1 MQIPRKVKVLLMID
15 KKINKYTNSYLTHI
29 ANILCRKG
37 IDANWV
43 TILGLVIAFFCFI
56 ALSYGFFYLGLT
68 LILINRLLDGLDG
81 SLARL
86 STPRKF
92 GAFFD
97 ITSDFAFYAVIPLG
111 FAVFSPNENA
121 LPTAFLLAAFY
132 VNGSSFLTEAI
143 IVEKYSIETDQKN
156 KGFFYSF
163 GLIEG
168 FETICFFLFSCFFP
182 DLYGKAAYVFFALTI
197 LTHVI
202 RVFKAFKRLR

>member
-1 MQIPRKVKVLLMID
+1 MID
-15 KKINKYTNSYLTHI
+15 EKINKYAHSYLNPI

-43 TILGLVIAFFCFI
+43 TTLGLLIAFLCFI
-56 ALSYGFFYLGLT
+56 ALSYGSFYLGVI
-68 LILINRLLDGLDG
+68 LILTNRFLDGLDG

-86 STPRKF
+86 SKPRKF

-97 ITSDFAFYAVIPLG
+97 ITSDFAFYALIPLG
-111 FAVFSPNENA
+111 FTVFSPHENA

-132 VNGSSFLTEAI
+132 LNGSSFLTEAI
-143 IVEKYSIETDQKN
+143 IVEKYNIETDQKN

-168 FETICFFLFSCFFP
+168 FETICFFLFICFFP
-182 DLYGKAAYVFFALTI
+182 DLYGNAAYVFFVLTV

-202 RVFKAFKRLR
+202 RVFRAFKRLR

>member
-1 MQIPRKVKVLLMID
+1 MIDNKINSYIYSYLNDIAKVL
-15 KKINKYTNSYLTHI
+15 Y
-29 ANILCRKG
+29 RKG

-43 TILGLVIAFFCFI
+43 TISGLVIAFLCFI
-56 ALSYGFFYLGLT
+56 ALSFGHFYLGL
-68 LILINRLLDGLDG
+68 ILIPINRFLDGLDG

-86 STPRKF
+86 SKPRKF
-92 GAFFD
+92 GAFLD
-97 ITSDFAFYAVIPLG
+97 ITSDFAFYALIPLG
-111 FAVFSPNENA
+111 FAVFSPYENA

-143 IVEKYSIETDQKN
+143 IVEKYDIKIDQKD

-168 FETICFFLFSCFFP
+168 FETICFFLLICSFP
-182 DLYGKAAYVFFALTI
+182 NLYVNAAYIFFGLTI

-202 RVFKAFKRLR
+202 RVFRAFKRLR